1 MGEKRKTQE
10 GGILKDKKIYIK
22 MLIKVIKGQ
31 EVRIKMLKIKNRHTN
46 FVFVIKYHVIN
57 KSIYHI
63 RYCLQFLIR
72 FLPTLCPVFNY
83 ITRSIVINPLAP
95 NDIYIYRVILSVL
108 DPRKCEYLKDYSL
121 DFEHAYMTTCAKIL
135 KKIPAPKG

>member
-1 MGEKRKTQE
+1 
-10 GGILKDKKIYIK
+10 
-22 MLIKVIKGQ
+22 MLVKVIKGQ

-95 NDIYIYRVILSVL
+95 NDIYIYIQGDSFRTR
-108 DPRKCEYLKDYSL
+108 P
-121 DFEHAYMTTCAKIL
+121 
-135 KKIPAPKG
+135 KKMRISQRLFIRF